1 MFAQTILGKLL
12 RKKQRINVKLG
23 TTRNVWHFL
32 CIFFDYYCQSL
43 ISGRD
48 TGHWVISPRKFKICL
63 IFLYFLKSQVL
74 SRSATL
80 RQLVY
85 QVYYTRYYVSFYW
98 CSIESVLKHCQVPKY
113 YDHDCLKIFFWLS
126 ILGAMILITKKNSSS
141 DSKKLILLKNHQ

>member
-23 TTRNVWHFL
+23 PTRNVWHFL
-32 CIFFDYYCQSL
+32 CIFFDYYCQIL

-48 TGHWVISPRKFKICL
+48 TGHWAISPRKFKICL
-63 IFLYFLKSQVL
+63 IFLYFLKSQV
-74 SRSATL
+74 
-80 RQLVY
+80 
-85 QVYYTRYYVSFYW
+85 YYTRYHVSFYW
-98 CSIESVLKHCQVPKY
+98 CSIGSALKHCQVPKY